1 MKSWND
7 FFKNK
12 KIRIVDDSDPTK
24 LGTAMGSFAVDD
36 TLCETTGKMSD
47 TIAVRFWVHSKTIVL
62 GILDSRLPEI
72 EAGIAFLR
80 SQGYDIVLRNSGGLA
95 VVLDD
100 DILNFS
106 FILPD
111 SESLGIHDGYEL
123 MTSFIQ
129 EMYSDLTN
137 EIEAYE
143 IVGSYCPGDYD
154 LSIGGKKFA
163 GISQRRVKKGI
174 AVQIYLCMEG
184 SGSKRAEL
192 IQEFYKKAQAEA
204 SERFDYPEIVPS
216 TMQSLSQLLGTKL
229 TVADAMLRVRNL
241 LSSVSNDIYEQDLS
255 TEELPIFEKRMTQMI
270 DRNKKITDIIEENE

>member
-1 MKSWND
+1 MKSWID
-7 FFKNK
+7 YFTNK
-12 KIRIVDDSDPTK
+12 KIRIVDDSNPTK
-24 LGTAMGSFAVDD
+24 LGTAMSSFAIDD
-36 TLCETTGKMSD
+36 TLCETIGKMSD
-47 TIAVRFWVHSKTIVL
+47 KVAVRFWVHSKTIVL
-62 GILDSRLPEI
+62 GILDSRLPNVQE
-72 EAGIAFLR
+72 GISFLR
-80 SQGYDIVLRNSGGLA
+80 SQGYDVVLRNSGGLA

-111 SESLGIHDGYEL
+111 SEALGIHTGYEI

-129 EMYSDLTN
+129 EMYSDVTN

-174 AVQIYLCMEG
+174 AVQIYLCMER

-192 IQEFYKKAQAEA
+192 IREFYQRADAEA
-204 SERFDYPEIVPS
+204 SERFDFPDIVPD
-216 TMQSLSQLLGTKL
+216 TMQSLSELLGTTLSVK
-229 TVADAMLRVRNL
+229 DAMQRVRRL
-241 LSSVSNDIYEQDLS
+241 LHNASDHVYEQELS
-255 TEELPIFEKRMTQMI
+255 EEELPIFENRMTQMI
-270 DRNKKITDIIEENE
+270 DRNKKIMEMKEQDE